1 MERMDVR
8 QLLQLRLINQQIAG
22 TSFTKPAEIVS
33 WLGAM
38 QSQEYAMA
46 KWAIALR
53 LPGCTNQQIEDAFNK
68 GEILRTHV
76 LRPTWHFVAPA
87 DIRWMLKL
95 TAPRVHAFNAYYYR
109 QRGLDDKLFKR
120 CHKILEKTLQ
130 GGKHLTRVELQQALT
145 KAKIVTDG
153 EKLATITM
161 HAELEG
167 LICSGPRK
175 GKQFTYALMDE
186 RVAAVKAL
194 DRNEALAKLF
204 KLYFVSRGPAQLQD
218 FCWWSGLTMKDAKD
232 GVEMLGN
239 SLRYEIIEGKEYFL
253 MADQH
258 VDKVSLNKP
267 YASFLMPDYDEY
279 GIAYKDR
286 SALAEKYDGRSRRE
300 NPVFN
305 RMIVVDGKIVGSWK
319 ANVVKKEI
327 EVETVFFHEM
337 SKAKMK
343 AVDGA
348 VRRYKVFSGD

>member
-1 MERMDVR
+1 MNTR

-22 TSFTKPAEIVS
+22 TPFTKPAEIVS

-53 LPGCTNQQIEDAFNK
+53 LPGCTNQQVEDAFNK

-76 LRPTWHFVAPA
+76 LRPTWHFVTPA

-95 TAPRVHAFNAYYYR
+95 TAPRVHALNAYYYR
-109 QRGLDDKLFKR
+109 QRGMDEKLFRR

-130 GGKHLTRVELQQALT
+130 GGKHLTRTELQEALA
-145 KAKIVTDG
+145 KAKIVLDG
-153 EKLATITM
+153 ERIATVTM

-175 GKQFTYALMDE
+175 AKQFTYALIDE
-186 RVAAVKAL
+186 RVPSTKPL
-194 DRNEALAKLF
+194 DRDQALSKLF
-204 KLYFVSRGPAQLQD
+204 KQYFITRGPAMLQD

-232 GVEMLGN
+232 GVEMLGKE
-239 SLRYEIIEGKEYFL
+239 LRKEIIDDKEYWV
-253 MADQH
+253 MADQQ
-258 VDKVSLNKP
+258 VEKVSLNKP
-267 YASFLMPDYDEY
+267 YATFLMPDYDEY

-286 SALAEKYDGRSRRE
+286 SALRDNYDGRSRTE

-305 RMIVVDGKIVGSWK
+305 RMIVVDGTIVGSWK
-319 ANVVKKEI
+319 AKAAKKGV

-343 AVDGA
+343 AVANA
-348 VRRYKVFSGD
+348 VKRYKAFITG

>member
-1 MERMDVR
+1 MTAW

-46 KWAIALR
+46 KWAIGLR
-53 LPGCTNQQIEDAFNK
+53 LPGCTHQQIEDAFNR

-95 TAPRVHAFNAYYYR
+95 TAPRVHGLNAYYYR
-109 QRGLDDKLFKR
+109 QRGMDEKLFKR
-120 CHKILEKTLQ
+120 CHKIIIKTLQ
-130 GGKHLTRVELQQALT
+130 GGKHLTRTELQEVLA
-145 KAKIVTDG
+145 KAKIDLDG
-153 EKLATITM
+153 ERLATVTM

-167 LICSGPRK
+167 LICSGARK

-186 RVAAVKAL
+186 RVPATKTI
-194 DRNEALAKLF
+194 DRDEALAKLF
-204 KLYFVSRGPAQLQD
+204 KIYFASRGPATLQD
-218 FCWWSGLTMKDAKD
+218 FCWWSGLTVKNAKD

-239 SLRYEIIEGKEYFL
+239 NLRSEIIDGKEYFL

-258 VDKVSLNKP
+258 VEKVSLNKP
-267 YASFLMPDYDEY
+267 YATFLMPDYDEY

-286 SALAEKYDGRSRRE
+286 SALIDKYDGASRYE

-305 RMIVVDGKIVGSWK
+305 RMIVVDGKIVGSWR
-319 ANVVKKEI
+319 ANVVKKTV
-327 EVETVFFHEM
+327 EVKTVFFNEM
-337 SKAKMK
+337 SDSKMK
-343 AVDGA
+343 AVNNA
-348 VRRYKVFSGD
+348 VKRYKAFCGD